1 MKIKL
6 SELSGIF
13 TSSVIHL
20 DAVFTGVS
28 IDSRTISPND
38 IFIALHGKNFNGH
51 NYINEAIKQGASA
64 VISEVD
70 LTDIPYIKVKDTH
83 RALIDLALYYSSMI
97 KPNIIGITGTNGKT
111 TVTDLTAKIT
121 DQYKNTTKTFGN
133 FNNNIGL
140 PLSILKS
147 KIDSEIFVLE
157 MGASK
162 KGDIKELL
170 SIAKPDIVALLN
182 VSPAHL
188 DTFGTLENILST
200 KEEIFLNQGFDKK
213 VILNK
218 SDQYFDR
225 WVKKNKSNNI
235 ISISK
240 DDETADYSV
249 IKVSDKELSVKT
261 PYESEFKLRVFNAES
276 HNILNILFSIALASE
291 IGARSEHILSA
302 MTDYDGVEGRSK
314 VYKGINNSNI
324 IDSSYNANPQS
335 FEASINDLLSF
346 TGKRWVVMGQMGE
359 LGKKSEEY
367 HVNLALYAANN
378 QIDKLFIITEHNQ
391 AIMRAFGN
399 NAHAFNSIPDLI
411 DFIRPLVRN
420 DTNILVKASR
430 FMHFD
435 TIVDDLKL

>member
-6 SELSGIF
+6 SDLSDIF
-13 TSSVIHL
+13 PLAVIHF
-20 DAVFTGVS
+20 DTVFNGVS
-28 IDSRTISPND
+28 IDSRTVSPND
-38 IFIALHGKNFNGH
+38 IFIALHGKNFDGH
-51 NYINEAIKQGASA
+51 NYINEAIDKGASA

-83 RALIDLALYYSSMI
+83 RALIDLALYYSSII

-121 DQYKNTTKTFGN
+121 GQYKSTTKTFGN

-162 KGDIKELL
+162 EGDIKELL

-225 WVKKNKSNNI
+225 WVKKNKLNNI
-235 ISISK
+235 ITISK
-240 DDETADYSV
+240 DDQTADYSAV
-249 IKVSDKELSVKT
+249 KASDKELSVKT
-261 PYESEFKLRVFNAES
+261 PYEPEFKLRVVNTES
-276 HNILNILFSIALASE
+276 HNILNILFSIALACE
-291 IGARSEHILSA
+291 IGARSKHILSA

-314 VYKGINNSNI
+314 VYAGINNSKI

-346 TGKRWVVMGQMGE
+346 PGKRWVVMGQMGE

-367 HVNLALYAANN
+367 HVNLALYAAKNH
-378 QIDKLFIITEHNQ
+378 IDRLFIITEHNQ
-391 AIMRAFGN
+391 AVIGAFGD
-399 NAHAFNSIPDLI
+399 NAHAFNSTSDLI
-411 DFIRPLVRN
+411 DFIKPLVKN

-430 FMHFD
+430 FMRFE